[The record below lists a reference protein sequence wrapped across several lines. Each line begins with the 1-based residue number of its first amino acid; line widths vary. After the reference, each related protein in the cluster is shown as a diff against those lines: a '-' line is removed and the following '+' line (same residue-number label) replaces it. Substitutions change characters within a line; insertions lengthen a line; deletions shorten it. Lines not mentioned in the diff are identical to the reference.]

1 MEFFRPTELREI
13 IYLPFF
19 SYLVPCGFP

>member
-13 IYLPFF
+13 IPLPFF
-19 SYLVPCGFP
+19 SYLV

>member
-19 SYLVPCGFP
+19 SYLVPCG

>member
-13 IYLPFF
+13 IPLPFF
-19 SYLVPCGFP
+19 SYLVP

>member
-19 SYLVPCGFP
+19 SYLVP

>member
-13 IYLPFF
+13 IPLPFF
-19 SYLVPCGFP
+19 SY